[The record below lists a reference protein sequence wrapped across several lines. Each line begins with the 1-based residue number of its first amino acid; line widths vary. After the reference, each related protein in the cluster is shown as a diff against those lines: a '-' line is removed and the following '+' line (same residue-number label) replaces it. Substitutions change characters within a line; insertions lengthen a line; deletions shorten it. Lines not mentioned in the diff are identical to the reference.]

1 MKLFKLRRET
11 NQYERDK
18 LRCLDWEFKD
28 GCSQRMC
35 MASIIFNWKRVGA
48 AVEADCGSSCGSR
61 LWKQLWKQILEVA
74 CGSSLWKQLWK
85 QILEVAC
92 GSSLWKHFSIVIST
106 SILNILI
113 YPFHTNQSPFLAY
126 IVSLCFFV
134 ILVNISLCYNI
145 HCIISFYFS
154 LYN

>member
-18 LRCLDWEFKD
+18 LGCLDWEFKD

-61 LWKQLWKQILEVA
+61 LWKQLWKQIVEAAVEVD
-74 CGSSLWKQLWK
+74 CGSS
-85 QILEVAC
+85 C
-92 GSSLWKHFSIVIST
+92 GSRLWKHLSIVIST

-126 IVSLCFFV
+126 IVSLFFFV

>member
-1 MKLFKLRRET
+1 MLTRITKNMKLFKLRRET

-35 MASIIFNWKRVGA
+35 MASIIFNWKRVEA

-74 CGSSLWKQLWK
+74 CGSSLWK
-85 QILEVAC
+85 
-92 GSSLWKHFSIVIST
+92 HFPIVIST

-126 IVSLCFFV
+126 IVSLFFV

>member
-1 MKLFKLRRET
+1 MLTRITKNMKLFKLRRET

-61 LWKQLWKQILEVA
+61 LWKQLWKQIV
-74 CGSSLWKQLWK
+74 
-85 QILEVAC
+85 EVAC

-126 IVSLCFFV
+126 IVSLFFLLFLLISRFV
-134 ILVNISLCYNI
+134 IIFIV
-145 HCIISFYFS
+145 
-154 LYN
+154 

>member
-1 MKLFKLRRET
+1 MLTRITKNMKLFKLRRET

-74 CGSSLWKQLWK
+74 CGSSLWK
-85 QILEVAC
+85 
-92 GSSLWKHFSIVIST
+92 HFSIVIST

-126 IVSLCFFV
+126 IVSLFFLLFLLISHFV
-134 ILVNISLCYNI
+134 IIFIV
-145 HCIISFYFS
+145 
-154 LYN
+154 

>member
-1 MKLFKLRRET
+1 MLTRITKNMKLFKLRRET

-61 LWKQLWKQILEVA
+61 LWKQLWKQIV
-74 CGSSLWKQLWK
+74 
-85 QILEVAC
+85 EVAC

-126 IVSLCFFV
+126 LVSLFFLLFLLISHFV
-134 ILVNISLCYNI
+134 IIFIV
-145 HCIISFYFS
+145 
-154 LYN
+154 